1 MLNAKFSKRLIAV
14 LLFSIGDL
22 SACPRGDCTAILL
35 PGIRVTIVDGTTGNP
50 FAGDVTVTVTDGS
63 YTETDS
69 PPPLPAG
76 PRVSSLAGERP
87 GTYRVEVLAPGYVT
101 WVRTNVRVTRDD
113 CHVRTVDLTAEL
125 EPSGTS

>member
-22 SACPRGDCTAILL
+22 SACPGGDCTAILL

-50 FAGDVTVTVTDGS
+50 FAGDVTVTVIDGS

-87 GTYRVEVLAPGYVT
+87 GTYRVEVRAPGYVT
-101 WVRTNVRVTRDD
+101 WVRTNVRVRSGY
-113 CHVRTVDLTAEL
+113 CHVATVNLTAEL